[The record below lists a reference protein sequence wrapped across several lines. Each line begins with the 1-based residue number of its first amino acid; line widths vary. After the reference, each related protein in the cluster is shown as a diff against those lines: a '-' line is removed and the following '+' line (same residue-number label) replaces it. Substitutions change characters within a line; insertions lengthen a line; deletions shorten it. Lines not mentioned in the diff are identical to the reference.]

1 MSAKLIILGSGS
13 ALPTRSNFPTS
24 QIFELRDK
32 QFMIDCGEGTQIRM
46 RQMGLKINRLGH
58 IFISH
63 LHGDHCFGLIGLISS
78 FGMLNRTA
86 ELYIHGPVGIQA
98 LFQSQLDFFCN
109 ELPFN
114 LIFVEFNPGIH
125 EVIYEDRSL
134 TVSTIPLKHRVP
146 CAGFLFQEKPKNRH
160 IKREMIDFYQIPL
173 AYMNKIK
180 NGEDYITEDGET
192 ILNELLTSPA
202 EKSVSYAYC
211 SDTAYYESIIPLIKE
226 VDLLYH
232 EATFEENELL
242 RAKSTLHSTAS
253 QAATIASL
261 ANVKQLV
268 IGHFSARYSN
278 HKILLKEAKQ
288 VFENTVLATDMTE
301 MPINA

>member
-1 MSAKLIILGSGS
+1 
-13 ALPTRSNFPTS
+13 
-24 QIFELRDK
+24 
-32 QFMIDCGEGTQIRM
+32 
-46 RQMGLKINRLGH
+46 
-58 IFISH
+58 
-63 LHGDHCFGLIGLISS
+63 
-78 FGMLNRTA
+78 
-86 ELYIHGPVGIQA
+86 
-98 LFQSQLDFFCN
+98 
-109 ELPFN
+109 
-114 LIFVEFNPGIH
+114 
-125 EVIYEDRSL
+125 
-134 TVSTIPLKHRVP
+134 
-146 CAGFLFQEKPKNRH
+146 
-160 IKREMIDFYQIPL
+160 
-173 AYMNKIK
+173 
-180 NGEDYITEDGET
+180 
-192 ILNELLTSPA
+192 
-202 EKSVSYAYC
+202 
-211 SDTAYYESIIPLIKE
+211 LIKE

>member
-1 MSAKLIILGSGS
+1 
-13 ALPTRSNFPTS
+13 
-24 QIFELRDK
+24 
-32 QFMIDCGEGTQIRM
+32 MIDCGEGTQIRM